1 LAICESEK
9 TALLMNE
16 LQPEYTWLA
25 AGGSNMLNFYRLTR
39 LKNLSFVSPD
49 QGEFDQ
55 WKEQT
60 ASFEERRMDGRVE
73 KAFREGKAKK
83 GDDILD
89 LYLNEF
95 EKQPH

>member
-1 LAICESEK
+1 MVISLIF
-9 TALLMNE
+9 N
-16 LQPEYTWLA
+16 
-25 AGGSNMLNFYRLTR
+25 
-39 LKNLSFVSPD
+39 PD

-60 ASFEERRMDGRVE
+60 AFFEGRQMDVRVE

-89 LYLNEF
+89 LYLNEVVI
-95 EKQPH
+95 